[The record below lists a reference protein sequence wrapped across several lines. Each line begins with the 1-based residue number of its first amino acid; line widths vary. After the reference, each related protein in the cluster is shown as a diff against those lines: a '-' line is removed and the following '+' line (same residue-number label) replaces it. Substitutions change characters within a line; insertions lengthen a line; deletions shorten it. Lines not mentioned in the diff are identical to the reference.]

1 MVAKDVDAHFKRA
14 LDPKR
19 LQKPSSGSSE
29 HEQLTATAQGL
40 VLTTSDR
47 TTEWMCRVAQEPE
60 NFELVHTFMMSVLL
74 DPASPLG
81 ELCTGFGTFLLSRYK
96 NASSNKALD
105 EAATCVTLGAKRVHG
120 LALTILPVLSMPTPM
135 LSAMEAIRD
144 KIFEHAGGCL
154 MEVCRRVYKEQDK
167 LCEKRLE
174 SLMTLRP
181 SELGISP
188 KLWLEDEQPFA
199 YAPVV
204 QHLQAVPCFPSPLQ
218 KVSRSSW
225 LRTPRTA
232 E

>member
-1 MVAKDVDAHFKRA
+1 
-14 LDPKR
+14 
-19 LQKPSSGSSE
+19 
-29 HEQLTATAQGL
+29 
-40 VLTTSDR
+40 
-47 TTEWMCRVAQEPE
+47 MCRVAQEPE

-154 MEVCRRVYKEQDK
+154 MEGNCSTNRDLTLQPHTSHQISSLLEVWPCYK
-167 LCEKRLE
+167 L
-174 SLMTLRP
+174 
-181 SELGISP
+181 
-188 KLWLEDEQPFA
+188 A
-199 YAPVV
+199 YA
-204 QHLQAVPCFPSPLQ
+204 HLECLILSLAAAAIS
-218 KVSRSSW
+218 
-225 LRTPRTA
+225 
-232 E
+232 